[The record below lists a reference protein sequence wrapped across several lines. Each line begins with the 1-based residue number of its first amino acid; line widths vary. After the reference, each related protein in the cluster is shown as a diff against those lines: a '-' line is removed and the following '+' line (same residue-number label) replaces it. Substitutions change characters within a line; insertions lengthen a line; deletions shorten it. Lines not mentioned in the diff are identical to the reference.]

1 MESLHG
7 SESRKLRAETTQME
21 KRLVYC
27 FDGTWNTLDAAHPTN
42 VLLTA
47 QSVLPLTQDVSQFI
61 YYDEGVGTGGNVDY
75 WTGGV
80 LGEGLLQNLSEAYQN
95 LIFNYTPGDE
105 IFVFGFSRGAFT
117 ARSFCGLLSN
127 SGILDRRHASK
138 AREAVELYR
147 SRDTSATYLDQVLC
161 FRRDNCA
168 DTLVSQEEH
177 EWRQTNCEGYT
188 LDETRRIGVKYLG
201 VWDTVGALGVPKSF
215 LLADKL
221 NKKYEFHDTAL
232 SDFVKSAR
240 HAVAINEMRA
250 DFEPTLWGNLA
261 ALNQAAGSDPADV
274 HARYQQK
281 WFPGVHSSVGGGA
294 NQRGLSDQALLW
306 IWIGAMQAGL
316 HFDTSQHSR
325 IFELAPKFSD
335 KLVHS
340 DDPGFAYNEMVK
352 HGRSRLPGPAAVHEV
367 SLSAQRRWHEDPS
380 LFPEKQQYRPGTL
393 QGVSKLLG
401 ALDPM
406 SLGVGAKYREML
418 AKQEFATYTV
428 QRGDGLRAIA
438 KRFYG
443 KASDADR
450 IFDVNRDVL
459 EHPDLIFA
467 EQGLRLPKA
476 GLLDE
481 QTDNQQVASIPS
493 SSKVS

>member
-1 MESLHG
+1 M
-7 SESRKLRAETTQME
+7 K
-21 KRLVYC
+21 KRLVFC
-27 FDGTWNTLDAAHPTN
+27 FDGTWNKLDAEHPTN

-47 QSVLPLTQDVSQFI
+47 QSVLPLSRNATQVI
-61 YYDEGVGTGGNVDY
+61 YYDEGVGTGGKIDY
-75 WTGGV
+75 LKGGI

-138 AREAVELYR
+138 ARNAVELYR
-147 SRDTSATYLDQVLC
+147 SREDSSAHLDQMMA
-161 FRRDNCA
+161 FRRDYCS
-168 DTLVSQEEH
+168 DTLVSQQEH
-177 EWRQTNCEGYT
+177 EWRQGNCEGFT
-188 LDETRRIGVKYLG
+188 LDETRRIGVRYLG

-215 LLADKL
+215 LFSDKL
-221 NKKYEFHDTAL
+221 NKKFQFHDTSL

-240 HAVAINEMRA
+240 HAVAIDETRE

-261 ALNQAAGSDPADV
+261 ELNRKAGSDASDV
-274 HARYQQK
+274 HAPYQQK

-294 NQRGLSDQALLW
+294 EWRGLSDQTLLW

-316 HFDTSQHSR
+316 QFDTSQHSR
-325 IFELAPKFSD
+325 IFELAPKFTE

-340 DDPGFAYNEMVK
+340 DAPGLAYNEMSK
-352 HGRSRLPGPAAVHEV
+352 HGRSRLPGPALLHEV
-367 SLSAQRRWHEDPS
+367 SMSAQRRWHENPER
-380 LFPEKQQYRPGTL
+380 FPERRPYRPATL
-393 QGVSKLLG
+393 EVVGKQLA
-401 ALDPM
+401 ALD
-406 SLGVGAKYREML
+406 STILGVGDKYREML
-418 AKQEFATYTV
+418 SKQEFIVYRV
-428 QRGDGLRAIA
+428 EQGDGLRAIA

-443 KASDADR
+443 NANDETK

-467 EQGLRLPKA
+467 EQDLRLPKD
-476 GLLDE
+476 GLLSEPKDGE
-481 QTDNQQVASIPS
+481 EIVTKIASPTQS
-493 SSKVS
+493 